1 MRRALLLSALAG
13 ALLLPAGASAS
24 LTHAQ
29 AIGAAKRLASAYV
42 RRFGVHER
50 PARWRAACRDLRAGG
65 WRCAV
70 YTRDGRCVGALTVY
84 GTSTRPYARHRRIGC
99 DR

>member
-1 MRRALLLSALAG
+1 MRRAVALLALAG
-13 ALLLPAGASAS
+13 ALLLPAAASAA
-24 LTHAQ
+24 LTHTQ
-29 AIGAAKRLASAYV
+29 AISAAKRLASAYV
-42 RRFGVHER
+42 SRFGVHER
-50 PARWRAACRDLRAGG
+50 PARWRATCRHLRAGG

-84 GTSTRPYARHRRIGC
+84 GTSSRPHARHRRIGC